1 MNSAAAAP
9 DDLEHEGS
17 LLPLPAPSPATSP
30 SRVAT
35 AAPLLFLLSTLA
47 FALIFVACNI
57 ARKLF
62 AASTLAFFFALLS
75 LALYHETKARCAAL
89 AESRALGQEGAGQ
102 QLPGLVD
109 SDATTTTAKVK
120 SARRGAMGAMGA
132 MEHWANEKRV
142 AFMAVLVG
150 ASVAFICYASVLG
163 SATSDH
169 RAATATMLV
178 AILGV
183 CATLVRGCKSGG
195 GRCGVRCGVCCYMW
209 LWGGVVVSSWG

>member
-1 MNSAAAAP
+1 MISAAASP

-17 LLPLPAPSPATSP
+17 LLPLPAPSPATP
-30 SRVAT
+30 PARVAT

-47 FALIFVACNI
+47 FSLVFVACNI

-89 AESRALGQEGAGQ
+89 AESRALRAMTDASGRMAWVRGASGGGGSYHPASLGQEGAGQ

-109 SDATTTTAKVK
+109 SDATTTKVK
-120 SARRGAMGAMGA
+120 SAGRGATGA

-142 AFMAVLVG
+142 AFVAVLVG

-163 SATSDH
+163 SAASDH
-169 RAATATMLV
+169 RGATATMLV
-178 AILGV
+178 AVLGV
-183 CATLVRGCKSGG
+183 CATLVRGCAW
-195 GRCGVRCGVCCYMW
+195 V
-209 LWGGVVVSSWG
+209 